1 MTSTDRPIK
10 LVADAVFTAAPGQPL
25 IQDGAVLVEGGHVV
39 DVGVASSIDAPDATE
54 VKTSGVL
61 MPGLLDLHTHVCLN
75 AGTNPGKEVADE
87 SVATTAAK
95 AVKNLS
101 RHLDVGVTTIRDVG
115 GKAGIDIDLG
125 KMVQAGELE
134 GPEVFPAGNVLC
146 ITGGHACFLGLECD
160 GVAAMTQGAR
170 LQLKRGARLIKLI
183 ATGGVITPGVRP
195 GAQQLTEDEM
205 RAACDVAH
213 RADKRVA
220 AHAQGAEG
228 ILAAL
233 HAGVDTIEHGFW
245 LTDDAIA
252 FMVEHDRTLVPTFAA
267 LRTMEAMRDALP
279 AFIQEK
285 LDAVGP
291 AQRKSFAA
299 AHAAGV
305 RLACGTD
312 AGTPG
317 NPHGNIREEL
327 AAFIDEGVSVEHT
340 WRAATS
346 LAAEALGQDDRGVL
360 APSRRADVIAID
372 RSVFDAPA
380 TLARPNFVMQGGT
393 FVRPPAQTCA

>member
-1 MTSTDRPIK
+1 MSGAKRPLK
-10 LVADAVFTAAPGQPL
+10 LVADAVFTATPGQAL
-25 IQDGAVLVEGGHVV
+25 VQAGAVLVDNGHIVE
-39 DVGVASSIDAPDATE
+39 VGTASSIDAPDATE
-54 VKTSGVL
+54 VKIDGVL
-61 MPGLLDLHTHVCLN
+61 LPGLLDLHTHVCMN
-75 AGTNPGKEVADE
+75 AGADPGAEVANE

-125 KMVQAGELE
+125 RMVQAGDLE
-134 GPEVFPAGNVLC
+134 GPEVFAAGNVLC

-160 GVAAMTQGAR
+160 GVAAITRGAR

-195 GAQQLTEDEM
+195 GAQQLSEEEM

-213 RADKRVA
+213 RAEKRVA

-233 HAGVDTIEHGFW
+233 RAGVDTIEHGFW
-245 LTDDAIA
+245 LTDEAIA
-252 FMVEHDRTLVPTFAA
+252 FMVDNDRTLVPTFAA
-267 LRTMEAMRDALP
+267 LRTMEAMREDLP
-279 AFIQEK
+279 VFIQEK

-360 APSRRADVIAID
+360 APSRRADIIAIP
-372 RSVFDAPA
+372 RAAFDAPA
-380 TLARPNFVMQGGT
+380 TYDRPAFVMQGGD
-393 FVRPPAQTCA
+393 FVRPPSPPSA